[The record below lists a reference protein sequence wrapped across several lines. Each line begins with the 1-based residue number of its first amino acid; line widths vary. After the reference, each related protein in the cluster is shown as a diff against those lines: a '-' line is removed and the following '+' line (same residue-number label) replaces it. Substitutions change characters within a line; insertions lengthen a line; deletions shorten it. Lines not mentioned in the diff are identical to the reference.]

1 MTKLLWT
8 SSSKVAVSLVTDDT
22 SCGQVWGGGGGG
34 GGWRGGY
41 SGKFVV
47 GLCRPVL
54 QILTLFQT
62 KKIVI
67 FHTRF

>member
-1 MTKLLWT
+1 MTKLLGT

-22 SCGQVWGGGGGG
+22 SCGQVGGGGRGG
-34 GGWRGGY
+34 GGY

-62 KKIVI
+62 
-67 FHTRF
+67 

>member
-8 SSSKVAVSLVTDDT
+8 SSSKVAVSLVTDDI
-22 SCGQVWGGGGGG
+22 SCGQVGGGGGK
-34 GGWRGGY
+34 RGGY

-47 GLCRPVL
+47 GLCRPVV

>member
-1 MTKLLWT
+1 MCPILCFHLDMTKLLWT

-22 SCGQVWGGGGGG
+22 SCGQVGGGGGG
-34 GGWRGGY
+34 GGGY

-62 KKIVI
+62 
-67 FHTRF
+67 